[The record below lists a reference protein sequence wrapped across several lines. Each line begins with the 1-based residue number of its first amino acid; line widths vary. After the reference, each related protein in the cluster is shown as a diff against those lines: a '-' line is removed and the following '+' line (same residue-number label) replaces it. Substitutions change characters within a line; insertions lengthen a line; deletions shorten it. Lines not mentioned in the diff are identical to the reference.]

1 MCTLWHHLHGWQ
13 IFLVGV
19 QAENPSTKSGTVAK
33 PAFSLLSE
41 LFGRFFAYLAPT
53 LGGLATQMSCIRVH
67 TPYVHPLAT
76 FSWLADDSCRCSSAN
91 PRQKN
96 SDNGKTR
103 LFLAVQTFWS
113 VVRLP
118 STYIRW
124 FGHTNKLQKGA
135 HTLCAPFGNFFSGW
149 QIFLVGVV
157 AKMPAK

>member
-19 QAENPSTKSGTVAK
+19 QAKNPSTKSGTVAK

-53 LGGLATQMSCIRVH
+53 LGDLATQMSCIRVH
-67 TPYVHPLAT
+67 TPYVHPLET
-76 FSWLADDSCRCSSAN
+76 FSWLAVLSCRCGSKN

-96 SDNGKTR
+96 SDSGKTG
-103 LFLAVQTFWS
+103 LFPAVRSFWR
-113 VVRLP
+113 VFRLP

-124 FGHTNKLQKGA
+124 FGHTNKFQKGA
-135 HTLCAPFGNFFSGW
+135 HTLCAPFGN
-149 QIFLVGVV
+149 IFLVGRSFL
-157 AKMPAK
+157 